1 MAKEA
6 YGVPAIEIWI
16 DPKELLA
23 EFRENGLS
31 LLQTETIFMEPD
43 GYGHL
48 SYVLSK

>member
-23 EFRENGLS
+23 EFKKNGLK
-31 LLQTETIFMEPD
+31 LLHTETIFMEPD